1 MTKAQ
6 CWDPG
11 RARSGFT
18 LIELMVVLSI
28 LALLMVS
35 ATSAVSASLPAMH
48 LRSATRILADDL
60 RATRRAALLQRRELA
75 LSLRPGG
82 YISGDGDRPPALP
95 VGMVIRLVDVPGGSA
110 AAPDRVRFFA
120 DGSSTGGRL
129 ELRLGER
136 HSAIAIDWLTG
147 RVRVDE

>member
-1 MTKAQ
+1 MTKAR
-6 CWDPG
+6 CHRPIG
-11 RARSGFT
+11 PRSGFS

-28 LALLMVS
+28 MSLLMVS
-35 ATSAVSASLPAMH
+35 ASSALSASLPAMRF
-48 LRSATRILADDL
+48 RSATRILADDL
-60 RATRRAALLQRRELA
+60 RATRRAALLQRHEMA

-95 VGMVIRLVDVPGGSA
+95 AGTVIRLVDVPGGSA

-136 HSAIAIDWLTG
+136 HSAITIDWLTG
-147 RVRVDE
+147 RVHLDE